1 MIKRFAMLFVLL
13 GIFMA
18 PVVAFHGTVA
28 AAPGGARDAAAFCQE
43 LNAEGVL
50 AEFGVTVGEC
60 VNLVMGPASENANNF
75 VAAICGVD
83 FIQESLGATS
93 KGQCIKVARTLF
105 SG

>member
-28 AAPGGARDAAAFCQE
+28 AAPGGARDAVALCQE

-50 AEFGVTVGEC
+50 ADFGVTFGEC
-60 VNLVMGPASENANNF
+60 VNLFKGPASENANNF
-75 VAAICGVD
+75 IAAICGVD
-83 FIQESLGATS
+83 FIQEEVGTTS
-93 KGQCIKVARTLF
+93 KGQCIKIVRTFF
-105 SG
+105 SD